1 MILTE
6 RQCGIFLKGLYWDK
20 ATNKQQ
26 RLAVR
31 NVTMANFMLEA
42 GLRTTEVVNLVM
54 SDLINNAGKPAG
66 TLHIVRGIPQ
76 GHKGRLIQLNER
88 LRSCIGMMEKFWW
101 RPDSD
106 KAGHF
111 AFYDQSPLKHITA
124 TQLRRIINDA
134 GVCTLGY
141 VIRPNTLR
149 RTCAAKLLQKTNL
162 KTVQQF
168 LDYKTD
174 QYSYFK

>member
-1 MILTE
+1 MILTGQ
-6 RQCGIFLKGLYWDK
+6 QCRILLEGLYQDK
-20 ATNKQQ
+20 VTNRQQ

-42 GLRTTEVVNLVM
+42 GLRTTEVVDLVM

-76 GHKGRLIQLNER
+76 GHKSRLIQLNER
-88 LRSCIGMMEKFWW
+88 LRSCISMMDKFWW

-106 KAGHF
+106 KAGNF

-124 TQLRRIINDA
+124 TQLRRIINEA
-134 GVCTLGY
+134 SVCTLGY

-149 RTCAAKLLQKTNL
+149 RTCAAKLLQKTDV

-168 LDYKTD
+168 LDYKTV
-174 QYSYFK
+174 QNSYFR